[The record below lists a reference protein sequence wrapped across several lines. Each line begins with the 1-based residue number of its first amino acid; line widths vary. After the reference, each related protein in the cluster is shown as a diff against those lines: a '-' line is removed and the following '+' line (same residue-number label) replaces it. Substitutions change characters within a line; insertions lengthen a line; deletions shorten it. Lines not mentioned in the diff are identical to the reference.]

1 MSTGKYDDQ
10 EPEWRAQLEKAEST
24 VSYLSGKSTLTLQE
38 GFEFMSSRVLLLEF
52 ETKKLIRQMEQLQ
65 QKVLMQQKVLELRAA
80 RAQQPHAGDTP
91 PTTQ

>member
-52 ETKKLIRQMEQLQ
+52 ETKKLIRQMAQL
-65 QKVLMQQKVLELRAA
+65 QQKVLELRAA